1 MTDYEYDVDNIDLE
15 NEMYL
20 NDIQEEMEQE
30 AEALDELDDEQ
41 STFDENHITTEK
53 DLDYLDKQLQ
63 NEVSLEDN
71 KKYEKLKNTAKCKR
85 ALENDLKL
93 DEYKRQ
99 IYQINYL
106 DVNYTGIVIHKL
118 YEDNYVFSVTSED
131 NTIKNSL
138 KKINLTKL

>member
-41 STFDENHITTEK
+41 STFDENRITTEK
-53 DLDYLDKQLQ
+53 DLDYLDRQLQ
-63 NEVSLEDN
+63 NEVSSEDN